1 MWGGESRRV
10 VVPPAR
16 KGVCVVCFIFV
27 LPSPLVR
34 GATLR
39 LGIAGRMSS
48 TSLIACIQQ
57 LVTLDGR
64 VKLAVS
70 GTREHSGGGWR
81 MLFFFFFFFFINN
94 TILLTIFLLLQY
106 VRLLILSS
114 AYFPPCSDLMWCPR
128 RAEVISSVIPPFF
141 LFPHFCKAAW
151 ERALSEG
158 ASPICMYITAIY
170 VCLLFCVMS
179 AFQKLSN
186 ISFFHRQGPSIFSFV
201 VSPWA
206 FWKAPFSPAAQYLHF

>member
-1 MWGGESRRV
+1 M
-10 VVPPAR
+10 PPAR

-81 MLFFFFFFFFINN
+81 MLFFFFFFF
-94 TILLTIFLLLQY
+94 
-106 VRLLILSS
+106 LLIIQSS
-114 AYFPPCSDLMWCPR
+114 SLFSYYCS
-128 RAEVISSVIPPFF
+128 
-141 LFPHFCKAAW
+141 
-151 ERALSEG
+151 
-158 ASPICMYITAIY
+158 T
-170 VCLLFCVMS
+170 
-179 AFQKLSN
+179 
-186 ISFFHRQGPSIFSFV
+186 
-201 VSPWA
+201 
-206 FWKAPFSPAAQYLHF
+206 